1 VLHKEESLT
10 TKNSRELKLHCDCSC
25 LVKGLS
31 TFITNLF
38 TSEIKIKDLPKR
50 SFMREYFHSF
60 DNEVY
65 PLILP
70 QACHDML
77 FEEVS
82 LPLPIMGHVAIV
94 QHPYFSLASFPSL
107 QFLPPWFSCC

>member
-1 VLHKEESLT
+1 
-10 TKNSRELKLHCDCSC
+10 
-25 LVKGLS
+25 
-31 TFITNLF
+31 
-38 TSEIKIKDLPKR
+38 
-50 SFMREYFHSF
+50 MREYFHSF

-82 LPLPIMGHVAIV
+82 LPLPIMGNSSTSLLLTGFF
-94 QHPYFSLASFPSL
+94 PFSPVSAPLVFLLLTEAS
-107 QFLPPWFSCC
+107 